1 MNLNKLRD
9 EVHTN
14 AVAKGFWDEQLSD
27 EHYLMLVITE
37 LSEAVEADRKG
48 KRADRVLFLDNIN
61 TPQPNPSAHWMYCF
75 DLFIKDTV
83 EDELADAFIRLLDL
97 FGARGVSLDDDAL
110 DKCTIEDYADNY
122 RDRSF
127 TESIFHIISFIS
139 DNIISICFS
148 AFAPEML
155 MLDILGFAKHLNI
168 DLMWHVEQKMKYN
181 QSRERLHGK
190 KY

>member
-1 MNLNKLRD
+1 MDLNNLRD
-9 EVHTN
+9 EVHAN

-27 EHYLMLVITE
+27 QHCLMLVITE

-48 KRADRVLFLDNIN
+48 SRALKSDYISEHLDFGFSNELYD
-61 TPQPNPSAHWMYCF
+61 TY
-75 DLFIKDTV
+75 IKGSV
-83 EDELADAFIRLLDL
+83 EEELADAFIRLLDL

-155 MLDILGFAKHLNI
+155 MLDMLGFAKHLNI

-181 QSRERLHGK
+181 QSRGRLHGK